1 MSSGWAFAAGSAA
14 FGREGRPDEDS
25 AFVGAAEVVVVAAAA
40 EEAVLAWEIVDI
52 EVEARV
58 EGEVGLED
66 CRWAD

>member
-14 FGREGRPDEDS
+14 FGREGRLGEDS
-25 AFVGAAEVVVVAAAA
+25 AFVGAAEVAVVAAA

-52 EVEARV
+52 GVEARV